1 MHFSHIRHIHF
12 RNPKSIENT
21 ITNMSKPGNI
31 WRKVHGK
38 ITKKPTNFSW
48 LIEDKLAG
56 SGMPTSFDELDWIL
70 KQGVTSIV
78 TMTENALPEEWVSDI
93 GYLHVPTP
101 DLTAPDMDRID
112 TAVDFIHN
120 KISNDQAVMVHCA
133 AGMGRAGTILAC
145 YLVKYQKYTAKDAIK
160 KIRKER
166 PGSIQSEIQELA
178 ITFYEKH
185 VGN

>member
-1 MHFSHIRHIHF
+1 
-12 RNPKSIENT
+12 
-21 ITNMSKPGNI
+21 MSKPGNI

-48 LIEDKLAG
+48 LIDQKLAG

-70 KQGVTSIV
+70 KQGVKSIV
-78 TMTENALPEEWVSDI
+78 TMTENSLPEEWIQDI

-101 DLTAPDMDRID
+101 DLTAPDMEQID
-112 TAVDFIHN
+112 LAVEFIHKN
-120 KISNDQAVMVHCA
+120 INDNQAVMVHCA

-145 YLVKYQKYTAKDAIK
+145 YLVKYQKFSAEDAIK

-178 ITFYEKH
+178 ISYYQKH
-185 VGN
+185 VKN

>member
-1 MHFSHIRHIHF
+1 
-12 RNPKSIENT
+12 
-21 ITNMSKPGNI
+21 MSKPGNL

-48 LIEDKLAG
+48 LIEEKLAG

-70 KQGVTSIV
+70 NQGVKSIV
-78 TMTENALPEEWVSDI
+78 TMTENSLPEEWTKDI

-101 DLTAPDMDRID
+101 DLTAPDMEQID
-112 TAVDFIHN
+112 LAVEFIQE
-120 KISNDQAVMVHCA
+120 KIIEDQAVMVHCA

-145 YLVKYQKYTAKDAIK
+145 YLVKYQKYSAEDAIK
-160 KIRKER
+160 KIREER

-178 ITFYEKH
+178 IAYYQKH